1 MEWGG
6 VVRSALA
13 LGHRHRHRFAE
24 CKAEQRQSRRATAEP
39 PRTILAI
46 PRCLHARTL
55 WAVLRVIDVWSL
67 GIVLLELQCRRRVLV
82 ARDRRSLLQQ
92 MAATLGPL
100 PADLVHSGRFG
111 LSVPSAGT
119 RPHLRRDRMQRA
131 TNVHAPAL
139 VTRTTQPAACTMRH
153 KVRTMPRNL
162 LFACAP
168 APLRLV

>member
-1 MEWGG
+1 M
-6 VVRSALA
+6 
-13 LGHRHRHRFAE
+13 
-24 CKAEQRQSRRATAEP
+24 
-39 PRTILAI
+39 LAI
-46 PRCLHARTL
+46 RRSLHARTL

-119 RPHLRRDRMQRA
+119 RPHLCRRDSPTSA
-131 TNVHAPAL
+131 PGSHAARNK
-139 VTRTTQPAACTMRH
+139 RTCARTCDAHHAACSMQY
-153 KVRTMPRNL
+153 
-162 LFACAP
+162 AA
-168 APLRLV
+168 